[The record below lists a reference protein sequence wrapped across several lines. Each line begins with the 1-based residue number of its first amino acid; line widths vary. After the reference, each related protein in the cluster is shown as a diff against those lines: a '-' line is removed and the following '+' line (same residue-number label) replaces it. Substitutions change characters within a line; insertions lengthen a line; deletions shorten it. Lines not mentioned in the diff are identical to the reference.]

1 MRILIYGLNF
11 APELV
16 GIGKFTGEMAH
27 HLAQHGHAVRVI
39 TAPPYYP
46 EWRVRTG
53 FSAWS
58 YRRQE
63 LGGMQVFRCPLWVP
77 AHPTGL
83 SRLVHLLSFAVFS
96 FPVLLAQWRWH
107 PEIVLAV
114 APAISSAPAAWLA
127 ARLFDCPAWLHIQD
141 FELDAALKLKMIPG
155 LHLLGRILQ
164 GGETWLFH
172 RFERVSTIS
181 ARMQE
186 RLWHKSLPEH
196 QTCLLPNW
204 VDCQQIYPQP
214 GPNPYR
220 QEWGLSEEQILIL
233 YSGSMGEKQ
242 GLELVIQAA
251 RQLREDHRLRFVLC
265 GDGSSR
271 ARLVALAADLENV
284 TFAPL
289 QPAESLNDLLNAAD
303 IHLLIQRANAADLVM
318 PSKLNG
324 MLASGKAVIATAE
337 PDTEL
342 ARVVSQVGL
351 LIPPED
357 LDALCSAI
365 LQLSNQPD
373 LRHTLGRRGREFA
386 QEHYDQEGILTRLA
400 DELQR
405 VIERHHSAR
414 SKV

>member
-11 APELV
+11 EPELV
-16 GIGKFTGEMAH
+16 GIGKFTAEMAH
-27 HLAQHGHAVRVI
+27 HLAQNGHAVRVI

-46 EWRVRTG
+46 EWRVYTG

-63 LGGMQVFRCPLWVP
+63 LGGLQVFRCPLWVP
-77 AHPTGL
+77 SHPTGL
-83 SRLVHLLSFAVFS
+83 SRLVHLLSFALFS
-96 FPVLLAQWRWH
+96 FPALLAQWRWH

-114 APAISSAPAAWLA
+114 APAITSAPTAWLA
-127 ARLFDCPAWLHIQD
+127 ARLFGSPAWLHIQD
-141 FELDAALKLKMIPG
+141 FELDAALKLHMIPG
-155 LHLLGRILQ
+155 LHLLGRMLQ
-164 GGETWLFH
+164 GIETWLFN
-172 RFERVSTIS
+172 RFDRVSTIS

-186 RLWHKSLPEH
+186 RLWHKGLPEH
-196 QTCLLPNW
+196 KTYLLPNW
-204 VDCQQIYPQP
+204 VDCRLIFAQS
-214 GPNPYR
+214 GLNRCR
-220 QEWGLSEEQILIL
+220 QEWQLSENQILVL

-251 RQLREDHRLRFVLC
+251 RQLRDDHRLRFVLC

-271 ARLVALAADLENV
+271 ARLEASAADLDNV
-284 TFAPL
+284 TFTPL
-289 QPAESLNDLLNAAD
+289 QPAERLNDLLNAAD

-357 LDALCSAI
+357 LQALCSAI
-365 LQLSNQPD
+365 LRLASQPD
-373 LRHTLGRRGREFA
+373 LRHTLGSRGREFA
-386 QEHYDQEGILTRLA
+386 QQHYDQEGFLYER
-400 DELQR
+400 EQR
-405 VIERHHSAR
+405 FFTCHR
-414 SKV
+414 